1 MTLPSAD
8 TPLYNHPLPAIE
20 EWLAAHGCQQDRKNL
35 HCWFVQTP
43 SWEAD
48 IIMEVDSM
56 TVRYRNAGE
65 GGQDLQRSFK
75 YSLSRRD
82 LEEAIFSGP

>member
-1 MTLPSAD
+1 
-8 TPLYNHPLPAIE
+8 
-20 EWLAAHGCQQDRKNL
+20 
-35 HCWFVQTP
+35 
-43 SWEAD
+43 
-48 IIMEVDSM
+48 MEVDSM

-82 LEEAIFSGP
+82 LEEAIFSGLVFMALHALS